1 MPQRQHV
8 EASPYG
14 ELARCPGCRSCAKAA
29 GKPVEKDQGLQLKTE
44 EGAAHVAVD
53 NIELAEVYDATD
65 VPQRDAV
72 IWFVPQRQTL
82 LGAMNDYVVWS
93 QVE

>member
-1 MPQRQHV
+1 
-8 EASPYG
+8 
-14 ELARCPGCRSCAKAA
+14 
-29 GKPVEKDQGLQLKTE
+29 VEKDQGLQLKTE

-72 IWFVPQRQTL
+72 TWVRS
-82 LGAMNDYVVWS
+82 GAGSKYVRGRCRLSMSSSMRITTCISWQNVHTS
-93 QVE
+93 TQEFQ

>member
-1 MPQRQHV
+1 M
-8 EASPYG
+8 
-14 ELARCPGCRSCAKAA
+14 
-29 GKPVEKDQGLQLKTE
+29 EKDQGLQLKTE

>member
-1 MPQRQHV
+1 M
-8 EASPYG
+8 
-14 ELARCPGCRSCAKAA
+14 
-29 GKPVEKDQGLQLKTE
+29 EKDQGLQLKTE

-53 NIELAEVYDATD
+53 NIELAEVHDATD

-72 IWFVPQRQTL
+72 IWFVPQRKTL
-82 LGAMNDYVVWS
+82 LGTMNDYVVWS